1 MEKEAGIKKP
11 ELQALPRVT
20 DRITFLYVEHS
31 KINKQDGA
39 ITVTDNRGIIRIP
52 SAIVGVLML
61 GPGTDGFPRMR
72 GGDPGVII
80 NCKSFSMFSPHAR
93 G

>member
-52 SAIVGVLML
+52 SAIVGVLLL

-72 GGDPGVII
+72 GGDPKPNVL
-80 NCKSFSMFSPHAR
+80 
-93 G
+93 